1 MVVQNRLD
9 PGSEAGV
16 THREQTRSTKANE
29 YTEVMMARKAKP
41 IKLNK
46 PEYFF
51 NRELSWLRFNQ
62 RVLEQAERT
71 SQPLLERLKFLAIF
85 SSNLDEFF
93 MVRVAGLNQ
102 QVDAGRRKKDKSG
115 LTPRQQLTEIGKQTH
130 ELVDRHT
137 AAVRDLL
144 AQLRKH
150 GMCLLGRDE
159 WTLDQR
165 RFLQRYFEQEV
176 LPVVTPLA
184 VEQLDPCPLLPG
196 LQLNVALT
204 LEAKETE
211 ETETSRLLVVPVPDS
226 FPRFLTIPSKEGTF
240 LVTIEDVIADNAT
253 MFCEGRKVEA
263 ADVFRLTRD
272 ADVAVQE
279 DEASDLL
286 SNMEAAVLER
296 RRRSAVRVE
305 LSAEASGPL
314 KQWLKTVFKLK
325 PAEIYE
331 IDGLLDTR
339 GFWGIVGREGFDRLR
354 LPDWPPQQPVDL
366 IGTDSLWEA
375 IAERDILMV
384 HPYESFEPVVSLM
397 QQAAVDPDVL
407 AIKQTLYRT
416 SGDSPI
422 IGALQQAA
430 ENGKEVTVLVELKAR
445 FDEAQNVQWAKR
457 LEDAGCHVI
466 YGIVGLKTHA
476 KALLIVRREKG
487 RIQRYVH
494 LATGN
499 YNDKTAKLYSD
510 VGMFSCDRQ
519 LATDVSA
526 FFNLLTGFSEAVGW
540 SKLTIAPT
548 SMRKRFIELIDREIK
563 ASSPDRPGLIM
574 VKVNSLEDQEICE
587 ALYRASM
594 VGVKVQLNVR
604 GICCL
609 KPGIKKLSDNI
620 EVVSILDR
628 YLEHPRIFYFGNG
641 GHAEIYLSSADWMG
655 RNLDKRFELLF
666 PVSDPRLRKRLKGLL
681 DVCFADNQQSWRLA
695 NDGSYQ
701 SVPTKGKKIRAQKV
715 LYEKVLAAQQEKRR
729 RSTRFRPVRQQQK
742 K

>member
-1 MVVQNRLD
+1 
-9 PGSEAGV
+9 
-16 THREQTRSTKANE
+16 
-29 YTEVMMARKAKP
+29 MARKIKP
-41 IKLNK
+41 TKLNK
-46 PEYFF
+46 PEYFL
-51 NRELSWLRFNQ
+51 NRELSWLQFNL
-62 RVLEQAERT
+62 RVLEQAERP

-93 MVRVAGLNQ
+93 MVRIAGLNQ

-115 LTPRQQLTEIGKQTH
+115 LTPRQQLTEISRQTH
-130 ELVDRHT
+130 ELVTRHS
-137 AAVRDLL
+137 AVVSDLL

-150 GMCLLGRDE
+150 GLYLLGRDE

-165 RFLQRYFEQEV
+165 RFLRRYFEQEI
-176 LPVVTPLA
+176 LPVITPLA
-184 VEQLDPCPLLPG
+184 VEQLNPCPLLPG
-196 LQLNVALT
+196 LQMNVALT
-204 LEAKETE
+204 LNASETD
-211 ETETSRLLVVPVPDS
+211 SGRLLVVPVPVS

-240 LVTIEDVIADNAT
+240 LVTIEDILADNAA
-253 MFCEGRKVEA
+253 MFCGGRKVQS

-305 LSAEASGPL
+305 LSRGASAAL
-314 KQWLKTVFKLK
+314 KQWLKTEFKLK
-325 PAEIYE
+325 PEEIYE
-331 IDGLLDTR
+331 INGLLDTK

-354 LPDWPPQQPVDL
+354 LPDWPPQRPVDL
-366 IGTDSLWEA
+366 IGAESLWEA

-384 HPYESFEPVVSLM
+384 HPYESFEPVIQLL
-397 QQAAVDPDVL
+397 QQAATDPGVL

-422 IGALQQAA
+422 IDALQQAA

-476 KALLIVRREKG
+476 KALLVVRREKG

-510 VGMFSCDRQ
+510 VGMFSCDPQ

-526 FFNLLTGFSEAVGW
+526 FFNLLTGFSETVGW
-540 SKLTIAPT
+540 SKLSIAPT
-548 SMRKRFIELIDREIK
+548 SLRKRFIELIDREIK

-587 ALYRASM
+587 ALYRASTA
-594 VGVKVQLNVR
+594 GVQVRLNVR

-609 KPGIKKLSDNI
+609 RPGIKKISDNI

-628 YLEHPRIFYFGNG
+628 YLEHPRIFYFNNG
-641 GHAEIYLSSADWMG
+641 GHAEVYLSSADWMG

-666 PVSDPRLRKRLKGLL
+666 PVSDPRLRKRLKGVL

-695 NDGSYQ
+695 SDGSYQ
-701 SVPTKGKKIRAQKV
+701 PVTAKGKKIRAQKV
-715 LYEKVLAAQQEKRR
+715 LYEQVLTAQQEKRR